1 MNNKRFAATLLAALF
16 CFAFQA
22 RAVDGISAEAGR
34 GAGADVW
41 RLGAHWNWDKRW
53 FDSGRWHLG
62 AYWEFQL
69 GQWRGEGKN
78 TITDIALTPVFRY
91 QRSDL
96 SRVAP
101 YVEAAIG
108 FHLISNTRL
117 DADRRFGS
125 AFQFGDHVGAGV
137 RFGDKGRYDLGIRLQ
152 HLSNGGIKKPNAGI
166 NFALVRFAYNFD

>member
-1 MNNKRFAATLLAALF
+1 LASGAA
-16 CFAFQA
+16 
-22 RAVDGISAEAGR
+22 R
-34 GAGADVW
+34 
-41 RLGAHWNWDKRW
+41 
-53 FDSGRWHLG
+53 
-62 AYWEFQL
+62 EFQL